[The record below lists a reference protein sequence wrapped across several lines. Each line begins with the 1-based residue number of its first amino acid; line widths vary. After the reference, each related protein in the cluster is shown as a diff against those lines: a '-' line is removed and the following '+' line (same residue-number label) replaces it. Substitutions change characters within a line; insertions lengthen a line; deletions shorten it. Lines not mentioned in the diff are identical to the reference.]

1 MLLQTINFLQQQVTL
16 DVGAHFYDPKA
27 IIIRLNHSKLA
38 EAVCSWAGVP
48 QERQQNVAEV
58 QYFVSPVPHICGIIS
73 ADTFFFCVCISF
85 SLQLLFSIGQIRL
98 IASHNGVW
106 FVGNYY
112 RYKHHNTQSN
122 HGGTLIVVVLLI
134 NKAYWI
140 LLQWNS
146 CMNSFFLV
154 KTI

>member
-48 QERQQNVAEV
+48 QERRQNVAEV

-73 ADTFFFCVCISF
+73 ADTFFFCVYQFF
-85 SLQLLFSIGQIRL
+85 SSTLVQYWPNKADRKSQWSLIRGQLLQVQAPQYTIKPWWYF
-98 IASHNGVW
+98 
-106 FVGNYY
+106 
-112 RYKHHNTQSN
+112 
-122 HGGTLIVVVLLI
+122 
-134 NKAYWI
+134 
-140 LLQWNS
+140 NS
-146 CMNSFFLV
+146 CCF
-154 KTI
+154 ID